1 MGMRGERTR
10 GLLVAHAHCA
20 WSTLATAKCYATST
34 AIASRERRAR
44 EAGVQRACRLERNR
58 DRERVRQRRA
68 REGSEQRACRLE
80 RDRERA
86 RHAGPGDTAP
96 GRDLKP
102 EYRKD

>member
-20 WSTLATAKCYATST
+20 WSTLATTKCYATST

-44 EAGVQRACRLERNR
+44 EEGACRLERNR
-58 DRERVRQRRA
+58 DRERARQRRA
-68 REGSEQRACRLE
+68 REGARSALE
-80 RDRERA
+80 RNRERA
-86 RHAGPGDTAP
+86 RHTGRHS

>member
-20 WSTLATAKCYATST
+20 WSTLATTKCYATST

-58 DRERVRQRRA
+58 DRERARQRRA
-68 REGSEQRACRLE
+68 REGSEQCS
-80 RDRERA
+80 A
-86 RHAGPGDTAP
+86 RVGLNATESEQDTLGDTAA
-96 GRDLKP
+96 GT
-102 EYRKD
+102 

>member
-20 WSTLATAKCYATST
+20 RSTLVQQNVLKCYATST

-58 DRERVRQRRA
+58 DRERARQRRA
-68 REGSEQRACRLE
+68 QEGSEQRACQLE
-80 RDRERA
+80 RDRERT
-86 RHAGPGDTAP
+86 RHTGRHSS
-96 GRDLKP
+96 RDLKP
-102 EYRKD
+102 E

>member
-20 WSTLATAKCYATST
+20 WSTTKCYATST

-58 DRERVRQRRA
+58 DQERARQRRA
-68 REGSEQRACRLE
+68 REGSEQRACRLANVTE
-80 RDRERA
+80 SEQDTL
-86 RHAGPGDTAP
+86 GDTAA
-96 GRDLKP
+96 GT
-102 EYRKD
+102 

>member
-20 WSTLATAKCYATST
+20 WSTLATTKCYATST

-58 DRERVRQRRA
+58 DRERARQRRA

-86 RHAGPGDTAP
+86 RHTGRHS

>member
-20 WSTLATAKCYATST
+20 WSTLATTKCYATST

-44 EAGVQRACRLERNR
+44 EAGVQCGCRLERNR
-58 DRERVRQRRA
+58 DRERARQRRA

-86 RHAGPGDTAP
+86 RHTGPGDTAA
-96 GRDLKP
+96 GT
-102 EYRKD
+102 